1 MAVPA
6 TSRAGAHT
14 MNSNRIHVA
23 AAAILSLLAP
33 AHLLATCGGGGG
45 GGSGGFNSGGGM
57 NQQVYQVPWK
67 FLHANQAA
75 PQQGLV
81 LYWFPASANEVQNS
95 SMRTS
100 RELSLYA
107 GGCIAMYVADGT
119 APIVKSLGPGAA
131 PPLAVLADA
140 SGNILGRV
148 AGRKGRLDAGAVED
162 MVGDELD
169 RQDKVLAAHL
179 AEGKAKAKAGDKA
192 SAAQIFQSVVG
203 ERCLFPK
210 RAKDATKE
218 LKKLGVPTA
227 DAETETPDPAAPVFR
242 GPVAVQVASVM
253 ARGLKA
259 ELAGNYDEAVRLY
272 AQAHR
277 LDPADATPAR
287 YLGEVYR
294 HCTGEWDKARVVF
307 TALLAAPADPMSRA
321 VALHG
326 LGKMTIHE
334 GHFVQGLRLIEESTR
349 EFPLALAY
357 RNLAVFWNSECDPVK
372 AAAYVK
378 QALELDPKDP
388 YNIVFAAVFM
398 AQNDRRD
405 EALRIARENEAL
417 LPASY
422 NLAAIYAQAGDPN
435 RALAYLKR
443 HFYGY
448 ERFQAVRGE
457 EMMEARVD
465 EMFASIREDPRFLQL
480 TAMADGR
487 LPMKMTAH

>member
-1 MAVPA
+1 
-6 TSRAGAHT
+6 
-14 MNSNRIHVA
+14 MNSNRINVP
-23 AAAILSLLAP
+23 AAAILSLLVSAP
-33 AHLLATCGGGGG
+33 LFATCGGGGG
-45 GGSGGFNSGGGM
+45 GGSGGFNPGSM

-67 FLHANQAA
+67 FYHADQAPA
-75 PQQGLV
+75 KQGLV

-95 SMRTS
+95 DMRTS
-100 RELSLYA
+100 RDLSLYA

-119 APIVKSLGPGAA
+119 APIVKSLGPNAA

-140 SGNILGRV
+140 DGNILGRV

-162 MVGDELD
+162 MVENELD
-169 RQDKVLAAHL
+169 RRDKAIAARLAD
-179 AEGKAKAKAGDKA
+179 GRAKAKAGDKA
-192 SAAQIFQSVVG
+192 AAAQIFQSVVG

-218 LKKLGVPTA
+218 LKKLGVPTV
-227 DAETETPDPAAPVFR
+227 DAAVDVPDPAVPVFK
-242 GPVAVQVASVM
+242 GPVAAEVASVM
-253 ARGLKA
+253 ERGLRA

-272 AQAHR
+272 AQAHG

-307 TALLAAPADPMSRA
+307 TALLAAPADPLSRA

-334 GHFVQGLRLIEESTR
+334 GHFVQGLRLIEDSTK

-388 YNIVFAAVFM
+388 YNVVFAAVFM
-398 AQNDRRD
+398 AQSGRKD

-417 LPASY
+417 LAASY
-422 NLAAIYAQAGDPN
+422 NLAAIYAQAGDPD

-443 HFYGY
+443 HFYSY

-465 EMFASIREDPRFLQL
+465 EMFASIREDPRFLEL